1 MITLDGYSLRSFGL
15 CCEKQNHPLTPNFKS
30 KTLSIPGKVGLY
42 DFGAEMQEREISF
55 NIGAIDKDK
64 TALQYKLR
72 QFVAFLHDAYGK
84 PRSIRLTFDYEPDKY
99 YVVKISNRIEPDR
112 VSRTGKFT
120 LQFTAYDPYAYSSVY
135 ADEILWGSNII
146 TFISSYLLGH
156 SGSDGLKTINA
167 PTTLNI
173 HVDGLAI
180 KPVIEITGSATSLVI
195 SANGYTIV
203 LPAFASASW
212 VIDCNNYTVLKNG
225 ANAFGLVS
233 LREFILLPG
242 NNDVSV
248 TGTGINVSTRIKSRD
263 KYI

>member
-1 MITLDGYSLRSFGL
+1 MITLDGYGLRSFGL
-15 CCEKQNHPLTPNFKS
+15 SCEKQNHPITPTFKS
-30 KTLSIPGKVGLY
+30 KTISIPGKAGLY
-42 DFGAEMQEREISF
+42 DFGSEIQEREISF

-64 TALQYKLR
+64 IALQYKLR
-72 QFVAFLHDAYGK
+72 HFIAFLHDAYGK
-84 PRSIRLTFDYEPDKY
+84 PRSIRLIFDYEPDKY
-99 YVVKISNRIEPDR
+99 YIVKISNRIEPDR

-120 LQFTAYDPYAYSSVY
+120 LQFTAYDPYTYSTVY

-156 SGSDGLKTINA
+156 SGSDGLKTISA

-180 KPVIEITGSATSLVI
+180 KPVIEITGTATGLSLSV
-195 SANGYTIV
+195 NGYNITLPSFVTSTWIV
-203 LPAFASASW
+203 
-212 VIDCNNYTVLKNG
+212 DCDKYSVLKNG
-225 ANAFGLVS
+225 VNAFGLVS

-242 NNDVSV
+242 DNSVAV
-248 TGTGINVSTRIKSRD
+248 TGTGINVTMRIKQRD

>member
-15 CCEKQNHPLTPNFKS
+15 CCEKQNHPITPNFKI
-30 KTLSIPGKVGLY
+30 KTMSIPGKVGLY
-42 DFGAEMQEREISF
+42 EFGVEIQERETSF
-55 NIGAIDKDK
+55 NIGIIDKDK

-72 QFVAFLHDAYGK
+72 RFVAFLHDVYGK
-84 PRSIRLTFDYEPDKY
+84 PRSIRLAFNYEPDKY

-135 ADEILWGSNII
+135 ADEILWGSNVI
-146 TFISSYLLGH
+146 TFMSSYLLGH
-156 SGSDGLKTINA
+156 NGSDGLKTINA

-180 KPVIEITGSATSLVI
+180 KPVIEITGTATSLSLSV
-195 SANGYTIV
+195 NGYNITF
-203 LPAFASASW
+203 PSFTASEW
-212 VIDCNNYTVLKNG
+212 IIDCDKYSVLKNG
-225 ANAFGLVS
+225 TNAFGLVS

-242 NNDVSV
+242 NNSAAV
-248 TGTGINVSTRIKSRD
+248 TGTGINVTMRIKSRD
-263 KYI
+263 KYL